1 MDNFIGLIFT
11 LIAVIFLIYFGYQL
25 DEKGHSH
32 PQVALNRQLA
42 KFFFLYNKKGR
53 TYFSLTAL
61 LIESSATLFG
71 LVSILL
77 FILTFVIENNDFDFA
92 YSVYAFSFCA
102 IVALIYIIKL
112 IILFIKEI
120 KSDWK
125 NRE

>member
-11 LIAVIFLIYFGYQL
+11 LIAVIFLIYFGYQI
-25 DEKGHSH
+25 DEKGHAY
-32 PQVALNRQLA
+32 PKVALNRQLA
-42 KFFFLYNKKGR
+42 KLFFLYNKKER

-61 LIESSATLFG
+61 LIESAATLFG
-71 LVSILL
+71 LVSIIL
-77 FILTFVIENNDFDFA
+77 FILTFILGNNDFNFA
-92 YSVYAFSFCA
+92 YSVYAFSLCA
-102 IVALIYIIKL
+102 IVAVIYIIKL